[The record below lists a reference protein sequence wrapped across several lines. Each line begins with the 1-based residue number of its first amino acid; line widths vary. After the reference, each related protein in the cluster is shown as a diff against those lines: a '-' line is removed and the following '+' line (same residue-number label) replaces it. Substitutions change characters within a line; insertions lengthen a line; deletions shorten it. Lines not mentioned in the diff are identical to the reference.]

1 MASRASHRGHGHHG
15 WNLAL
20 ATLTAVVLGAC
31 VVVGVLTVLA
41 TRARSGLP
49 CEGRAALAALA
60 AGAVGTAT
68 ATFAPNTTAHLL
80 RAVAAATG
88 ATGTPNGA
96 LHLRVATWCPFA
108 CVLVAADTPA
118 QRQAVFE
125 ALVGEGAS
133 GTSTA
138 SGTFER
144 AGKAPFTARLTGV
157 PYDNLVYVVLKKPS
171 TDGDAADADA
181 DPDDPTPAL
190 PVAEVLTPARARA
203 LRALDVVFGA
213 NSSTTHYVTPKRK
226 N

>member
-1 MASRASHRGHGHHG
+1 MASRVSHRSHGHHG

-125 ALVGEGAS
+125 ALVKEGGAAS
-133 GTSTA
+133 GI
-138 SGTFER
+138 FER

-171 TDGDAADADA
+171 TDADTDA

-203 LRALDVVFGA
+203 LRALDAVFGA

-226 N
+226 S